1 MRTSSVSDE
10 FRRSQLAVK
19 ALSFVLGFQHA
30 TWVFGHLPSRERVHP
45 ARTGRPQQ
53 HN

>member
-1 MRTSSVSDE
+1 MRMSSVSDE

-19 ALSFVLGFQHA
+19 ALLFVLGFQYA
-30 TWVFGHLPSRERVHP
+30 TWVFGHLPSRERVRP

-53 HN
+53 HS